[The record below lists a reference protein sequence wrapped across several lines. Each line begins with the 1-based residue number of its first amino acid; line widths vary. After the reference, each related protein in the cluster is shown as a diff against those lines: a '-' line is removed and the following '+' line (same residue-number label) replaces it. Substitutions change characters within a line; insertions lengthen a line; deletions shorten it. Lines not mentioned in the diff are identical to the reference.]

1 MKGIILAGGMGTRLR
16 PITKTCSKQLL
27 PIYDKPMIFYPLSI
41 LLNSGINEICIVST
55 PKDLPEF
62 KKLLG
67 DGKKFGI
74 DLTYFKQLKPV
85 GIADVFNVTR
95 KFIKGSSVTLILGDN
110 IFFNFDKGHLKCG
123 DVDGAR
129 VFCKEVSNPQRY
141 GVVEFGQNKMINKI
155 VEKPSNPPSNYAV
168 TGLYQYDKNVIDYVG
183 ELKPSKRGELE
194 ITDLNN
200 LYIKENKL
208 HSVMLQKATDWFDT
222 GTFSSLFEASKYVHQ
237 YQMKNKKPIG
247 SPEVAA
253 INSGLV
259 KKQEMLKILSNENN
273 QYSEFIYQTYKK

>member
-41 LLNSGINEICIVST
+41 LLNSGINEMFPTQIGT
-55 PKDLPEF
+55 LP
-62 KKLLG
+62 
-67 DGKKFGI
+67 
-74 DLTYFKQLKPV
+74 TV
-85 GIADVFNVTR
+85 
-95 KFIKGSSVTLILGDN
+95 
-110 IFFNFDKGHLKCG
+110 FFNFDKGHLKCG

-259 KKQEMLKILSNENN
+259 KKQEMLKILSKENN

>member
-1 MKGIILAGGMGTRLR
+1 M
-16 PITKTCSKQLL
+16 
-27 PIYDKPMIFYPLSI
+27 
-41 LLNSGINEICIVST
+41 
-55 PKDLPEF
+55 
-62 KKLLG
+62 
-67 DGKKFGI
+67 
-74 DLTYFKQLKPV
+74 
-85 GIADVFNVTR
+85 
-95 KFIKGSSVTLILGDN
+95 TLILGDN
-110 IFFNFDKGHLKCG
+110 IFFNFDKDQLKCG

-253 INSGLV
+253 IESGLV
-259 KKQEMLKILSNENN
+259 KKHEMLKILSKENN
-273 QYSEFIYQTYKK
+273 QYSEFIYQNYKK